1 MTELTVNEC
10 AEYADWFIVL
20 DDGTGFL
27 MLESNQITLI
37 GIARESRGKGYVK
50 VLVDE
55 AQRLRGGRE
64 IIIHAVNEE
73 VLRKVYEPIGFEQ
86 TGGLWLRLP
95 RIPEPDTWHP
105 GVCWWC

>member
-10 AEYADWFIVL
+10 ADYADWFIVL

-37 GIARESRGKGYVK
+37 GISRQSRGKGYVK

-55 AQRLRGGRE
+55 AQRIRGGQE
-64 IIIHAVNEE
+64 IIIHAVNYE
-73 VLRKVYEPIGFEQ
+73 VGQKVYVPIGFRY
-86 TGGLWLRLP
+86 THGLWLVLP
-95 RIPEPDTWHP
+95 RTPEIDMRPP
-105 GVCWWC
+105 MECWA

>member
-10 AEYADWFIVL
+10 ADYADWFIVL

-55 AQRLRGGRE
+55 AQRIRGGRE
-64 IIIHAVNEE
+64 IIIHAVNED
-73 VLRKVYEPIGFEQ
+73 VARKVYASIGFQ
-86 TGGLWLRLP
+86 NTGGLWLMLP
-95 RIPEPDTWHP
+95 RIPETDTRP
-105 GVCWWC
+105 PMECWA